1 MKVGERDAQIL
12 QAIQRHC
19 DEIAETIRLFGDSKD
34 VFLESYVYR
43 NACAMPLQT
52 IGELAKRLTDAFLTA
67 SGEQHGRIDW
77 KSTKSMRNFF
87 AHEYSNG
94 VNFDIVWDTI
104 KKDVPALRGF
114 CAAILK
120 ENGYELIRVKSL
132 R

>member
-1 MKVGERDAQIL
+1 MKIGERDAQIL

-34 VFLESYVYR
+34 IFLESYVYQ

-52 IGELAKRLTDAFLTA
+52 IGELAKGLTDAFLA
-67 SGEQHGRIDW
+67 VSADDGEIDW
-77 KSTKSMRNFF
+77 KNTKGMRNLF

-94 VNFDIVWDTI
+94 VDFDIVWETM
-104 KKDVPALRGF
+104 KSDVPVLRAF
-114 CAAILK
+114 CARVPQ
-120 ENGYELIRVKSL
+120 ENDYELIRVKSL